1 MRTALIERDF
11 KMKWNRETFDRVVW
25 NLERNG
31 DDSDMAFYAA
41 MYIEKCICQCNE
53 EPEEVLWQYGLTL
66 KEIA

>member
-1 MRTALIERDF
+1 MRTTLIERDF
-11 KMKWNRETFDRVVW
+11 KMEWNRETFDRIVW

-31 DDSDMAFYAA
+31 YDSDMAFETA
-41 MYIEKCICQCNE
+41 MYIQKCICQWNE